1 MSLEQIREQNK
12 RTVIEQALICFA
24 ENSIE
29 NTKISDI
36 AKKSGL
42 AERTVYR
49 YFSNKADIVLSTAYL
64 FWDRTVLRIENALST
79 NAMAHLSGI
88 EQVEAILLLYADI
101 FKYEPKMLIFGQE
114 AELYLYKNGIEKD
127 VINRPPVEYESFSAP
142 FSKAIRLGIKDGTL
156 RRDIDI
162 ESAYYNIYSS
172 MLGLMQKMALDSMG
186 SETKK
191 IDRQKQLE
199 SYCKMI
205 GDYLANR

>member
-1 MSLEQIREQNK
+1 
-12 RTVIEQALICFA
+12 
-24 ENSIE
+24 
-29 NTKISDI
+29 
-36 AKKSGL
+36 
-42 AERTVYR
+42 
-49 YFSNKADIVLSTAYL
+49 
-64 FWDRTVLRIENALST
+64 
-79 NAMAHLSGI
+79 
-88 EQVEAILLLYADI
+88 
-101 FKYEPKMLIFGQE
+101 
-114 AELYLYKNGIEKD
+114 
-127 VINRPPVEYESFSAP
+127 
-142 FSKAIRLGIKDGTL
+142 KDGTL